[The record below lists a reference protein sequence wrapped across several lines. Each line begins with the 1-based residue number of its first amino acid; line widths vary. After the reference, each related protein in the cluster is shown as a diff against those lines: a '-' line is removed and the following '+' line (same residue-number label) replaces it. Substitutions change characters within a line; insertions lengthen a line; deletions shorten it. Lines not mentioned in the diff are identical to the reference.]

1 MSKTYSPRLLLN
13 TYLLSPYHGMG
24 FQMGSDCSSEVEG
37 HSSRSSSSSICLRM
51 LLSDVDILSTILVTI
66 TPLKF
71 VLITL
76 V

>member
-1 MSKTYSPRLLLN
+1 
-13 TYLLSPYHGMG
+13 MG
-24 FQMGSDCSSEVEG
+24 WASEWGVIVAVRQRDTPG
-37 HSSRSSSSSICLRM
+37 AALQAVSLFMYVIG
-51 LLSDVDILSTILVTI
+51 DVDILSTIVVTI